1 MRQHRGFNMTL
12 ASPTSTGSSRRKLTS
27 SSNRCTWCGMS
38 NMSMAAVSGLHTV
51 VPDLVRHK
59 PKACT
64 VGPTTCSRE
73 QGEGHQALGVLVSY
87 FAGL

>member
-1 MRQHRGFNMTL
+1 
-12 ASPTSTGSSRRKLTS
+12 
-27 SSNRCTWCGMS
+27 MS
-38 NMSMAAVSGLHTV
+38 NMSMAAVSGLHTM